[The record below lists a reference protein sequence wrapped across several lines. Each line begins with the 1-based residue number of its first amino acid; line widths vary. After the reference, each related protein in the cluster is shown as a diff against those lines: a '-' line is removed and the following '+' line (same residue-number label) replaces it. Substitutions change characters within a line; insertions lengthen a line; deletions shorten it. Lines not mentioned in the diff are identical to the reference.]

1 MKKNLSA
8 IFVLLL
14 MTIMTTNAQIIDGKP
29 ERKFLIKT
37 SMGDIKIKL
46 YNDTPLHR
54 DNFVK
59 MVESGWYNGSNFHR
73 IINAFMI
80 QGGWNQAGQE
90 DPGHTVPAEFIDE
103 HFHVKGALAGA
114 RMPDEMNPEKA
125 SSGSQFYIVQGR
137 TFTDKELD
145 DLQKRTGHTWTAEQR
160 EVYKTIG
167 GTPHLDGNYTVF
179 GEVIE
184 GLDVVDKIA
193 AVATRANGHPTTEVT
208 FSITEITE

>member
-1 MKKNLSA
+1 MKKNLIS
-8 IFVLLL
+8 IFILLVL
-14 MTIMTTNAQIIDGKP
+14 TIMNLSAQIIDGKP

-37 SMGDIKIKL
+37 SLGDIKVKL

-59 MVESGWYNGSNFHR
+59 MVESGWYNGSIFHR
-73 IINAFMI
+73 VIGSFMI
-80 QGGWNQAGQE
+80 QGGWDKNGKE

-103 HFHVKGALAGA
+103 HIHVKGALAGA
-114 RMPDEMNPEKA
+114 RMPDEVNPEKA

-137 TFTDKELD
+137 KFTDEELD
-145 DLQKRTGHTWTAEQR
+145 ALQKRTGHTWTPQQR

-193 AVATRANGHPTTEVT
+193 AVQTSGNGRPKTDVT